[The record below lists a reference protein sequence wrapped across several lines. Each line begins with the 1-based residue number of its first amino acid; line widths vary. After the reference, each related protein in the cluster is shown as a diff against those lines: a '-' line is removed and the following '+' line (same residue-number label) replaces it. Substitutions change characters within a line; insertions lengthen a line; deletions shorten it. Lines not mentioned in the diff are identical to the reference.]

1 MTAVLDVSPTGRGRA
16 GRLLGWVL
24 RLDVLAVLVAL
35 VPVATAIARALVSH
49 WIPMGDN
56 ALVEMRSRDV
66 FSLDHFPLLGTWSSA
81 SLSAGKDLNHPGP
94 LLFDLLAPFTAVF
107 GGPAGVAIGI
117 GLLNGA
123 SIVGCALVGW
133 RVIGRT
139 GALAATLVAGTLAW
153 TLGSVLLTDPW
164 NPHPLVLAC
173 LLMLLL
179 TWGVASGDLVLLPWL
194 FAVASLCL
202 QVHLGYAYLVPSLC
216 ITALAGLAVVMRRRW
231 RLDPAARA
239 GDGRRLLRVGA
250 WSLVVLLVLWA
261 QPLYEQL
268 FGAGEGNLSRIL
280 SSTGGDEP
288 TIGMPLAVRL
298 VATVAVLPPWW
309 GRSSFT
315 GSITYT
321 PFDADGVTV
330 SPTDLPS
337 AAMSALALLA
347 LGALMLLLAVL
358 AWRRRDRPVV
368 VAVAVAGAALV
379 VAVLSLAISPFGPL
393 GLTPHQMRWLWSIA
407 AFIAWVVVV
416 GVLRAVSV
424 RRSIALAADVV
435 LVLLTAALAALAVPF
450 YAQAAGPATFQD
462 QLPTGRILADQL
474 ETYRPAGSVVVIA
487 SDLRFTESYSTVVMS
502 VLQREAV
509 DFRVLEEGLVRQLG
523 EARRADGNELVEI
536 RLAEGRAALDQRE
549 GAERIALA
557 GPLTPAEVDELL
569 AGEAAM
575 VEAVA
580 AGRVTVSPEGEKMIA
595 AGRFGLSNDEVEEA
609 MSDPVEFVHGGLAA
623 EMVAAGALTVDD
635 AERAQFER
643 TTELRR
649 QVGITTV
656 AVYAMPLAGAATS
669 G

>member
-1 MTAVLDVSPTGRGRA
+1 MTAVLDVAPPGRGRA
-16 GRLLGWVL
+16 ARLLGWVL
-24 RLDVLAVLVAL
+24 RLEVLAVLVAL
-35 VPVATAIARALVSH
+35 VPVATAIARALISH

-123 SIVGCALVGW
+123 SIIGCALVGW
-133 RVIGRT
+133 RVMGRT
-139 GALAATLVAGTLAW
+139 GALAATLVAGALAW

-179 TWGVASGDLVLLPWL
+179 TWAVASGDLVLLPWL

-216 ITALAGLAVVMRRRW
+216 IAALAGLAVVMRRRW
-231 RLDPAARA
+231 RLDLVARA
-239 GDGRRLLRVGA
+239 GDSRRLVGSGA
-250 WSLVVLLVLWA
+250 WTLAVLLVLWA

-268 FGAGEGNLSRIL
+268 FGSGEGNLSRIL

-288 TIGMPLAVRL
+288 TIGVPLAVRL
-298 VATVAVLPPWW
+298 VSTVTALPPWW

-315 GSITYT
+315 GSIVYT
-321 PFDADGVTV
+321 PFDPDGATV

-337 AAMSALALLA
+337 FGVSVAALVA
-347 LGALMLLLAVL
+347 LGALLTVLAML
-358 AWRRRDRPVV
+358 AWRRRDRPVAVAVVV
-368 VAVAVAGAALV
+368 VAVALV

-407 AFIAWVVVV
+407 AFVTWVVLV
-416 GVLRAVSV
+416 GVLRAVAHRRKVASV
-424 RRSIALAADVV
+424 GD
-435 LVLLTAALAALAVPF
+435 AALALLIAAAAVAAVPF

-462 QLPTGRILADQL
+462 QLPTGRMLADQL

-502 VLQREAV
+502 VLQREGV
-509 DFRVLEEGLVRQLG
+509 DFRVVEEGLVRQLG
-523 EARRADGNELVEI
+523 EARRADGNEEVEI
-536 RLAEGRAALDQRE
+536 RLAEGRAALDQRD

-575 VEAVA
+575 IEAVA
-580 AGRVTVSPEGEKMIA
+580 AGRVMVSTEGAGMIA
-595 AGRFGLSNDEVEEA
+595 TGRFGLSNDEVEAA

-635 AERAQFER
+635 AERAQFVR

-656 AVYAMPLAGAATS
+656 AVYAMPLAGAPTN

>member
-1 MTAVLDVSPTGRGRA
+1 MTATHGEAPSARPRSA
-16 GRLLGWVL
+16 RLLGWVL
-24 RLDVLAVLVAL
+24 RLEVLAVLVAL
-35 VPVATAIARALVSH
+35 VPVATAIARALVSR

-81 SLSAGKDLNHPGP
+81 SLTAGRDLNHPGP

-133 RVIGRT
+133 RVMGRT

-179 TWGVASGDLVLLPWL
+179 TWGVACGDLVLLPWL

-216 ITALAGLAVVMRRRW
+216 LTALAGLAVVMRRRW

-239 GDGRRLLRVGA
+239 TDGRRVLRVVA
-250 WSLVVLLVLWA
+250 WSVAVLLVLWA

-280 SSTGGDEP
+280 SSTGGDEA
-288 TIGMPLAVRL
+288 TIGVPLAVRL
-298 VATVAVLPPWW
+298 VATVAALPPWW

-337 AAMSALALLA
+337 VGVSALALLA
-347 LGALMLLLAVL
+347 LGAVMLLLAVL

-368 VAVAVAGAALV
+368 VAVAVAGVALV

-407 AFIAWVVVV
+407 AFAAWVVLV
-416 GVLRAVSV
+416 GVLRAVAT
-424 RRSIALAADVV
+424 RRSIVSAADVV

-450 YAQAAGPATFQD
+450 FAQAAGPATFQD
-462 QLPTGRILADQL
+462 QLPTGRMLAEQI
-474 ETYRPAGSVVVIA
+474 ETYRPDGSVVVIA

-502 VLQREAV
+502 VLQREGV
-509 DFRVLEEGLVRQLG
+509 DFRVVEEGLVRQLG
-523 EARRADGNELVEI
+523 ESRRADGGEVAEL
-536 RLAEGRAALDQRE
+536 RLAEGRSALDQRD

-575 VEAVA
+575 ADAVA
-580 AGRVTVSPEGEKMIA
+580 AGRVTVSPEGEGMIA
-595 AGRFGLSNDEVEEA
+595 VGRFGMSSDEVGAA
-609 MSDPVEFVHGGLAA
+609 MSDPIEFVHSGLAA
-623 EMVAAGALTVDD
+623 EMVAAGALTIDD
-635 AERAQFER
+635 ADRESVER

-656 AVYAMPLAGAATS
+656 AVYAAPLVGAATS